1 MRIVAPKGW
10 AQPWFL
16 GNFWAKIGKKI
27 FFSIFGIR
35 MTQFAKKKQ
44 KMFFGLFDPWTCLG
58 LAWACPWPKMA
69 SKWVKMNFPEHG
81 VNRKVVDNG
90 SRALFSYYNDLT

>member
-1 MRIVAPKGW
+1 MPLNSRKKSKTL
-10 AQPWFL
+10 FL
-16 GNFWAKIGKKI
+16 DFL
-27 FFSIFGIR
+27 
-35 MTQFAKKKQ
+35 TH
-44 KMFFGLFDPWTCLG
+44 G

-90 SRALFSYYNDLT
+90 LIHLNVQYERNSKASFR

>member
-1 MRIVAPKGW
+1 
-10 AQPWFL
+10 
-16 GNFWAKIGKKI
+16 
-27 FFSIFGIR
+27 

-44 KMFFGLFDPWTCLG
+44 KIIFGLFDPWTCLG

-90 SRALFSYYNDLT
+90 LIHLNVQYERSS

>member
-1 MRIVAPKGW
+1 M
-10 AQPWFL
+10 
-16 GNFWAKIGKKI
+16 GKNKKNI

-35 MTQFAKKKQ
+35 MTQFTKKKQ
-44 KMFFGLFDPWTCLG
+44 KKFFGLFDPWTCLG

-90 SRALFSYYNDLT
+90 LIHLNVQYERSS